1 MANEFSS
8 QWILITGASKGLGKE
23 LALEFADAGGNLV
36 LAARNGQLLD
46 EVKREVQQRGVECL
60 TVAGDITDGAV
71 LRDVVALGLDKEVN
85 VLVNNAGIVS
95 IDLLEDVAVEE
106 IDHLIQL
113 NLLAPIKLTH
123 ALLPLLKDRKSGTII
138 NVISAGAKKP
148 VLHHAV
154 YCASKYGLLG
164 FNETLKLELKGYGIR
179 VLSVCPGKMA
189 TELFNA
195 AGRPMDTA
203 AFIPPKEIAAAV
215 LYMLRMSAK
224 CAPVELAVDRM
235 GQA

>member
-1 MANEFSS
+1 MANEFSD
-8 QWILITGASKGLGKE
+8 QWVLITGASKGLGKE
-23 LALEFADAGGNLV
+23 LAIEFAHAGGNLIV
-36 LAARNGQLLD
+36 TARNGQLLD
-46 EVKREVQQRGVECL
+46 EVKREVEQCGVECL
-60 TVAGDITDGAV
+60 TVVGDITDGAV
-71 LRDVVALGLDKEVN
+71 LGDVVALGLDKEIN

-95 IDLLEDVAVEE
+95 IDLLEDVAIEE

-113 NLLAPIKLTH
+113 NLLVPIKLTH
-123 ALLPLLKDRKSGTII
+123 ALLPLLKNRKSGTII

-195 AGRPMDTA
+195 AGRPMDTT

-215 LYMLRMSAK
+215 LYMLRMSAN

-235 GQA
+235 GSA